1 MDFKELMRE
10 ARNEAKEAAS
20 KAKSKE
26 EVETMM
32 VRLVCVVTVRVGGRR
47 AAPGSRV
54 HGGCVRAEPVPVPGH
69 SSANLIHSAYITSSL
84 CKYVYST
91 CMRYVFLRH
100 RQPCS
105 RLE

>member
-32 VRLVCVVTVRVGGRR
+32 VRLVCVVTVRVGCRR
-47 AAPGSRV
+47 AAPG
-54 HGGCVRAEPVPVPGH
+54 
-69 SSANLIHSAYITSSL
+69 
-84 CKYVYST
+84 
-91 CMRYVFLRH
+91 
-100 RQPCS
+100 
-105 RLE
+105 

>member
-32 VRLVCVVTVRVGGRR
+32 VRLVCVVTVLVWGRR

-54 HGGCVRAEPVPVPGH
+54 HGGCARGAGPCARPP
-69 SSANLIHSAYITSSL
+69 
-84 CKYVYST
+84 
-91 CMRYVFLRH
+91 LRK
-100 RQPCS
+100 PDP
-105 RLE
+105 